1 MDIKELKKIIKEN
14 EQSLASYLNVGQMI
28 EELRQSAGLP
38 VKRVAI
44 LSNFTVG
51 GLGDCLKT
59 RVLSH
64 DIFLDIY
71 EGAYGQWRQEILGD
85 KLYQFNPDI
94 IFLILDYVGFDHE
107 LYYTSASQTPTELN
121 EFFNN
126 YLKDIE
132 ALVDK
137 IKSRSQAK
145 IILSNLVDYWPKSSG
160 ISGSKQKSNLK
171 NLIQKTN
178 ISLEEKYL
186 SDQQVFIFDF
196 DGWLGH
202 IGKDKNLYNKFFFLA
217 DMRLSP
223 EALILLA
230 QELEAYLVPLAAK
243 SRKCLV
249 LDLDNT
255 LWGGILGE
263 DGLTGIKLAPT
274 GEGQAYYL
282 FQKLILSFFNRG
294 IILAINS
301 KNNLADV
308 QELFAKHPDMILKE
322 KHFAAIRINWQDKV
336 TNMKELAA
344 ELNIGLDS
352 LVFLD
357 DDPVNRAMI
366 NEFLP
371 EVAVIDL
378 PTDAASYCRA
388 LLEYKGLNYFGFT
401 EEDRQRG
408 EMYAVDRQRKEFR
421 TQAKD
426 LDSFLKSLSLVV
438 KIEQLSDLDLARAAQ
453 LTQKTNQFNLTT
465 RRYQEEDIRKFL
477 KQGDKIWTLRVSD
490 CFGEYGLT
498 GLAIIKDKG
507 SNWEIDIFLLSCR
520 VLGKRVEEQFLKF
533 VLNELKKINSKK
545 IIAKYL
551 PTKKNEL
558 AKDFYQATGLTK
570 TNESTSEIVFEIN
583 LKDFE
588 YQPIDFI
595 SIN

>member
-160 ISGSKQKSNLK
+160 ISGSKQKSSLK